1 VKKKRDMQGTSSFS
15 SHTPFFLTLSSS
27 QPNIIM
33 SAALAS
39 RTISSAIT
47 ARKVSKDPAGGE

>member
-1 VKKKRDMQGTSSFS
+1 MQGTSSFS

-33 SAALAS
+33 SATLAS